1 MPYVLKQAKN
11 GKFHFNLKAANHQV
25 ILTSELYDT
34 EAAAK
39 NGISSVQKNGTEEK
53 NFEIKTAKDGQSYFV
68 LKAGNGQVIGNSE
81 MYKTEASAKN
91 GIASVIKNAGSTDIK
106 SGDA

>member
-1 MPYVLKQAKN
+1 MAYVLKQAKN

-39 NGISSVQKNGTEEK
+39 NGIASVQKNGTDEK
-53 NFEIKTAKDGQSYFV
+53 NFELKTAKDGQFYFS
-68 LKAGNGQVIGNSE
+68 LKAGNGQIIGSSE

-91 GIASVIKNAGSTDIK
+91 GIASVTKNAGSTEVT
-106 SGDA
+106 SA